1 MSQLF
6 GSGSQSIGASV
17 SASVLPEYLG
27 SISFSTEGQSLTSGP
42 SDIAA
47 DQLHGGTGLPAV
59 AMPEGPVSS
68 C

>member
-6 GSGSQSIGASV
+6 ASGSQIIGASV
-17 SASVLPEYLG
+17 SASVLLEYLG
-27 SISFSTEGQSLTSGP
+27 WISFSNEGQSLTSGP
-42 SDIAA
+42 SDVAA
-47 DQLHGGTGLPAV
+47 DQLHGGTALPAV